1 MLTQEEREQPLNL
14 ELEKPRIKEMWAYG
28 LAAYGIFSI
37 WTLIGTFLTFYYTEI
52 VGLTGVV
59 VGTLMLVTRIFD
71 GVTDIGMGVIVDK
84 TNSKH
89 GKARPWLL
97 WMAFPF
103 GISTVFLF
111 SVPDIGMEGKI
122 IYAYVTYML
131 FVIAYTAVSIPYKTL
146 LGLMTQHQH
155 SRSLSNVYSSI
166 LTLAGT
172 LFVVILTQPIS
183 KAIGWPALV
192 SIYAL
197 LSMVTI
203 YGTFRSTK
211 ERVGSTTSQEEKVS
225 ISAGVKSLFKNKYWV
240 IITAYGFTYYAM
252 HGVIIGVALY
262 YATWI
267 LKDGDLF
274 PLLAFSLM
282 GPMLLGVFI
291 VGRLVSRL
299 GKRNTVLIGNILLII
314 SLLVKMI
321 NPYDLTTFLIGNI
334 VTGLGFAPTSALL
347 FAMTNDTVEY
357 GEYKSGQRT
366 IGLVNSGLSFGIKVG
381 SGLGLALIGW
391 LLGYG
396 GYVGGASVQTSLALQ
411 MIIALNIYVPIGLAI
426 ITILLLLLFNLD
438 KQYSTI
444 LAELHKRKSKSL

>member
-1 MLTQEEREQPLNL
+1 MLVKEESEKPLNL

-103 GISTVFLF
+103 GVSTVFLF
-111 SVPDIGMEGKI
+111 SVPNIEVEGKI

-155 SRSLSNVYSSI
+155 SRSLSNVYSSV

-172 LFVVILTQPIS
+172 LLVVILTQPIS
-183 KAIGWPALV
+183 EAIGWPALV

-225 ISAGVKSLFKNKYWV
+225 ISAGVKSLFKNKYWL

-252 HGVIIGVALY
+252 HAVITGVALY

-267 LKDGDLF
+267 LKDGDVF
-274 PLLAFSLM
+274 PLLAFTLM
-282 GPMLLGVFI
+282 VPMLLGVFI
-291 VGRLVSRL
+291 VGRLVSRI
-299 GKRNTVLIGNILLII
+299 GKRNTVMIGNILLII
-314 SLLVKMI
+314 SLFVKMI
-321 NPYDLTTFLIGNI
+321 DPYDLTTFLIGNI

-357 GEYKSGQRT
+357 GEYKTGQRT

-396 GYVGGASVQTSLALQ
+396 GYVGGASEQTSLALQ
-411 MIIALNIYVPIGLAI
+411 MIIALNIYVPIALAI
-426 ITILLLLLFNLD
+426 ITILLLLIFNLD